1 MSETEGKKALTTL
14 IIYSSNNTIGDRNDK
29 LTQVSLVYLILSS
42 KVAFPY
48 ASTPHQYTWS
58 FSYAIQFPP
67 FLPGY
72 GRDRILVAANESC
85 NDGAELTRG
94 KRPNCGVSPLLELLV
109 PGQDLYL
116 DSPFAAPLHRPGQ
129 SSLMDGYMMAMADE
143 ELYVH
148 GSSGSAGSTNS
159 RLRALAQLIAL

>member
-29 LTQVSLVYLILSS
+29 LTQVSLVSLMLSFY
-42 KVAFPY
+42 VL
-48 ASTPHQYTWS
+48 ASSSQPVLCLVRYR
-58 FSYAIQFPP
+58 F
-67 FLPGY
+67 
-72 GRDRILVAANESC
+72 LVAANESC

-116 DSPFAAPLHRPGQ
+116 DYPFAARLHRPGQ

-143 ELYVH
+143 ELDVH

>member
-29 LTQVSLVYLILSS
+29 LTQVSLVSLMLSFY
-42 KVAFPY
+42 VL
-48 ASTPHQYTWS
+48 ASSSQPVLCLVRYR
-58 FSYAIQFPP
+58 F
-67 FLPGY
+67 
-72 GRDRILVAANESC
+72 LVAANESC
-85 NDGAELTRG
+85 NDCAELTRG

-116 DSPFAAPLHRPGQ
+116 DSPFAARLHRPGL
-129 SSLMDGYMMAMADE
+129 SSLIDGYMMVMADE
-143 ELYVH
+143 ELDVH